1 MCVSMYTYML
11 FFKKKKK
18 FISKMSYRK
27 PRVVARCSKYK
38 TLIWKCFRFF
48 STVSNAYAGKLSSFL
63 RHNLIQMF
71 EVLHY
76 ILH

>member
-11 FFKKKKK
+11 FLKKKK